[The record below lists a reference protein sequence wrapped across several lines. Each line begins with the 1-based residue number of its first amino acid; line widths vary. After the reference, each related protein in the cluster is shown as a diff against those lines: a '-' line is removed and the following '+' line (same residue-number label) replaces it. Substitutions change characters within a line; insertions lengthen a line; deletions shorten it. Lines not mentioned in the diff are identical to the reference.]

1 MSTAQ
6 HSFEAVGRLAPRC
19 SRAGASGFTLIEVMV
34 SLLILSV
41 MALMA
46 WQGVEGITKA
56 REVADGNVKRTLRL
70 QSVMTQWQADLGA
83 VLDTQTVDPLLFDG
97 ATLRLTRRGAGGGL
111 QVVVWAL
118 RSGRWV
124 RWAGPPVTTV
134 GQLQEQWTRS
144 MSFQGREPGS
154 LEALP
159 SIDQWQ
165 VYFNRGGVWSNAQS
179 SAGAAQRPGQTLA
192 QAVSNTNRASLP
204 RGVRCVLSMGPA
216 SGFEGTIT
224 RDVAVAYQPNQN

>member
-1 MSTAQ
+1 MPSAQAACMRSSTR
-6 HSFEAVGRLAPRC
+6 SPVGA
-19 SRAGASGFTLIEVMV
+19 AGFTLIEVMV
-34 SLLILSV
+34 SLMILSV

-46 WQGVEGITKA
+46 WQGVEGISKA
-56 REVADGNVKRTLRL
+56 REVADGSVKRTLRL
-70 QSVMTQWQADLGA
+70 QSVMTQWQADLGS
-83 VLDTQTVDPLLFDG
+83 VMDSQTVEPLLFDG
-97 ATLRLTRRGAGGGL
+97 GTLRLTRRVSGGGM

-124 RWAGPPVTTV
+124 RWAGPPVSTV

-159 SIDQWQ
+159 SIDQWL
-165 VYFNRGGVWSNAQS
+165 VYFNRGGVWTNAQS
-179 SAGAAQRPGQTLA
+179 SAGVTQKTGQTLA
-192 QAVSNTNRASLP
+192 QAASGRPPLP
-204 RGVRCVLSMGPA
+204 RGVRCVLSMGPN

>member
-1 MSTAQ
+1 MAAKCDPFTTCTP
-6 HSFEAVGRLAPRC
+6 LPRRS
-19 SRAGASGFTLIEVMV
+19 SRGAAGFTLIEVMV

-46 WQGVEGITKA
+46 WQGVDGISKA
-56 REVADGNVKRTLRL
+56 REVADGSVQRTLRL
-70 QSVMTQWQADLGA
+70 QSVMTQWRIDLGS

-97 ATLRLTRRGAGGGL
+97 AALRLTRRAPGGGM

-118 RSGRWV
+118 RSGHWV

-134 GQLQEQWTRS
+134 GDLQEQWTRS
-144 MSFQGREPGS
+144 MSFQGREAGS

-165 VYFNRGGVWSNAQS
+165 VYFSRGGVWTNAQS
-179 SAGAAQRPGQTLA
+179 SAGSSQRPGQTLG
-192 QAVSNTNRASLP
+192 QAVSNSRSSLP
-204 RGVRCVLSMGPA
+204 RGVRCVLGMGPN
-216 SGFEGTIT
+216 SGFEGSII
-224 RDVAVAYQPNQN
+224 RDVALAYQPNQN

>member
-1 MSTAQ
+1 MRR
-6 HSFEAVGRLAPRC
+6 HPVL
-19 SRAGASGFTLIEVMV
+19 GFTLIEVMV

-46 WQGVEGITKA
+46 WQGVEGISKA
-56 REVADGNVKRTLRL
+56 REVADGGVKRTLRL
-70 QSVMTQWQADLGA
+70 QSVMTQWQVDLGA

-97 ATLRLTRRGAGGGL
+97 ATLRLTRRAPSGGM

-134 GQLQEQWTRS
+134 GQLQEQWTRA

-165 VYFNRGGVWSNAQS
+165 VYFNRGGAWTNAQS
-179 SAGAAQRPGQTLA
+179 SAGTTQRTLGQVVT
-192 QAVSNTNRASLP
+192 NNRAPLP
-204 RGVRCVLSMGPA
+204 RGVRCVLGLGPS
-216 SGFEGTIT
+216 SGFEGFIT
-224 RDVAVAYQPNQN
+224 RDVALGYQPNQN

>member
-1 MSTAQ
+1 MSA
-6 HSFEAVGRLAPRC
+6 ALPLAWGGHARASTRPRG
-19 SRAGASGFTLIEVMV
+19 GAAGFTLIEVMV

-46 WQGVEGITKA
+46 WQGVEGISKA
-56 REVADGNVKRTLRL
+56 REVADGSVKRTLRL
-70 QSVMTQWQADLGA
+70 QSVMTQWQTDLGSVMDSQA
-83 VLDTQTVDPLLFDG
+83 VEPLLFDG
-97 ATLRLTRRGAGGGL
+97 GTLRLTRRVSGGGM

-118 RSGRWV
+118 RGGRWV
-124 RWAGPPVTTV
+124 RWAGPPVSTV

-159 SIDQWQ
+159 SIDQWLL
-165 VYFNRGGVWSNAQS
+165 YCNRGGAWTNCQS
-179 SAGAAQRPGQTLA
+179 SAGGLRVTRPPI
-192 QAVSNTNRASLP
+192 P
-204 RGVRCVLSMGPA
+204 RGVRCVLSMGPN
-216 SGFEGTIT
+216 SGFEGTII